1 MSKVETLPDRLEC
14 ELLTIIEL
22 SKILV
27 KNSGYEGCADP
38 AQIDSTGESA
48 LMTAITFIS
57 EMAHND
63 FCDLMNSQEASR

>member
-22 SKILV
+22 SKILA
-27 KNSGYEGCADP
+27 NNAGYVGCAEP
-38 AQIDSTGESA
+38 AQISATGEGA
-48 LMTAITFIS
+48 LHSAITFIS

-63 FCDLMNSQEASR
+63 FCNLMNSLEESR